1 MPLPGPL
8 EPEQRRKAVIHCYLT
23 TEQKDVAARL
33 ARAVGMTHSDL
44 LRLFLVTATVEDVE
58 RLKNHPAYLAV
69 LMEEATR

>member
-8 EPEQRRKAVIHCYLT
+8 EPEQRRKAVMHCYLT
-23 TEQKDVAARL
+23 AEQKAEAVCL
-33 ARAVGMTHSDL
+33 ADAVDMTHSDL
-44 LRLFLVTATVEDVE
+44 LRLFLVTATIEDVE